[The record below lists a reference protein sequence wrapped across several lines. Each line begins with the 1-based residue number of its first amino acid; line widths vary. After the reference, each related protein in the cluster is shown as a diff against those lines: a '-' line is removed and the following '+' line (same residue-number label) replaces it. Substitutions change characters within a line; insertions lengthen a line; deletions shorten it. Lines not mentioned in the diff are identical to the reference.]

1 MVTNKL
7 QFPVTARCI
16 RIAPSKWQNKV
27 SMRVDLLGCL
37 HQTTVSPSGN
47 GSTAAPMTPT
57 TMAQQTVFLPGIQ
70 IYRRLARIEG
80 ISVCTMLQIFCYK
93 IARLQMFCHK
103 IARMLQSYYVMAL
116 LSSLSFQRHN
126 GFHERTQILVT
137 SMCSPA
143 VQETAYRAAQSC
155 RRLHTGRPK
164 DLNQKIQTSFL
175 NMLYNE

>member
-143 VQETAYRAAQSC
+143 VQETAYRAAQ
-155 RRLHTGRPK
+155 RLEPENIDFIFK
-164 DLNQKIQTSFL
+164 YVI
-175 NMLYNE
+175 